1 MSSLITNTNISL
13 HDLKVMW
20 SSNRDVSLT
29 ETEDVRNI
37 WLKIKDFFTQ
47 TNSNEIARLIL
58 INRHMMISS
67 TGESNDTRSL
77 NGTFSELYRNVT
89 SNLKDGINF
98 HLETTN
104 QDNTSMCYVSL
115 SAPDGTRLGVALL
128 AQEQAQKLE
137 RLDKFLEEAA
147 YRDSTKTPNYSVKY
161 KVMNAI
167 IASVNNQTEGE
178 AISSTMGEEEKLL
191 CGITFDREG
200 LSLLA
205 SLGIN
210 INIHDI
216 MSKCENVPSNTN
228 IAIPFAQAKLDDG
241 VFTFSYVN
249 NEIELTC
256 KTQDTVENKYILTTT
271 QERNLITALPPKSYR
286 LPSHNEFQCV
296 TYSPNESGM
305 ETEGGATGIAK
316 RVDSGI
322 LYVQEHAS
330 SQQQDINLH
339 HYSPEEDLY
348 RMLGGN
354 GDEVKIQID
363 GYTLGKQSM
372 NVLLD
377 FLKTRPELERYQNG
391 LPNEYLENLIE
402 AEQETIP
409 SEVIQH
415 VFGTATGMATFRL
428 ISSQEL
434 IRGGNMPSSSAN
446 KIYLPWKTED
456 NKEKDTRIYKIET
469 NSQTQGFVGVS
480 QKITALKL
488 LNNAANANDH
498 PIVYNYTATISVPA
512 GMKLGVEKLTE
523 QIPTAAISS
532 SVVII

>member
-67 TGESNDTRSL
+67 TGESNDTGSL
-77 NGTFSELYRNVT
+77 NGTFSKLYRNVT

-115 SAPDGTRLGVALL
+115 SAPDGTKLGVALL
-128 AQEQAQKLE
+128 EQEQAQKLE

-191 CGITFDREG
+191 CGITFDSEG

-228 IAIPFAQAKLDDG
+228 TAIPFAQAELDDG

-271 QERNLITALPPKSYR
+271 QGRNLITALPPKSYR

-296 TYSPNESGM
+296 TYSPNESVM
-305 ETEGGATGIAK
+305 ETEGGATGIAE

-322 LYVQEHAS
+322 QYVQEHAS
-330 SQQQDINLH
+330 SQQQDIDLQ
-339 HYSPEEDLY
+339 HYSPEEDLH
-348 RMLGGN
+348 RMLGDN
-354 GDEVKIQID
+354 GDGVKIQID
-363 GYTLGKQSM
+363 RYTLGKQSM
-372 NVLLD
+372 DVLLN
-377 FLKTRPELERYQNG
+377 FLKTRPELECYQNG
-391 LPNEYLENLIE
+391 LPKKYLENLIE
-402 AEQETIP
+402 AEQKKIP
-409 SEVIQH
+409 SEVIER

-434 IRGGNMPSSSAN
+434 IREGNMPSSSAN
-446 KIYLPWKTED
+446 KIYLPWKTKN

-480 QKITALKL
+480 QKITALQL
-488 LNNAANANDH
+488 FNNAANDH

-512 GMKLGVEKLTE
+512 GMNLGVEKLTE